1 MTKST
6 SRKITLIERIE
17 IVDNFANES
26 SVFAELRD
34 GGYRITH
41 SGPYTN
47 KKMWPTVD
55 QDRFM
60 LTAERELKP
69 NDSDGKPCP

>member
-17 IVDNFANES
+17 IAYHYSNTA
-26 SVFAELRD
+26 SVSAELRD
-34 GGYRITH
+34 GGYLITH

-47 KKMWPTVD
+47 RKMFPKVD
-55 QDRFM
+55 PDWFM
-60 LTAERELKP
+60 ITAERKLKP
-69 NDSDGKPCP
+69 NVSES